1 MAVGEA
7 RGRRSGWGG
16 QRPTADEARRGWPA
30 TGSGRAPP
38 DVLRVLISFTP
49 GYVAYGE
56 AFFLGLLGSRPKAQM
71 RLVPFREAGE
81 AVARFQPHLV
91 ISDGVVAAPGAAKA
105 RIASEPTEPSTMR
118 LGGVVRTVVNPS
130 LEDLLAF
137 VEEVAE
143 FVGKGR

>member
-1 MAVGEA
+1 MNET
-7 RGRRSGWGG
+7 RGG
-16 QRPTADEARRGWPA
+16 QPA
-30 TGSGRAPP
+30 TGSGRDPP
-38 DVLRVLISFTP
+38 DALRVLISFTP
-49 GYVAYGE
+49 EYAAYGE
-56 AFFLGLLGSRPKAQM
+56 AFFLGLLGSRPKAHT

-81 AVARFQPHLV
+81 AVERFQPHLV
-91 ISDGVVAAPGAAKA
+91 ISDGAVAAPGAAKA

-130 LEDLLAF
+130 VEDLLAF